1 MQSELHCMHC
11 GNRSCKSEPFLDI
24 SLSIDTS
31 SPWTGSNHS
40 GAKLLEMDLT
50 TDGMNGS
57 SSSSSSSS
65 SSNGAAD
72 DAIHS
77 GSRFPSAS
85 SSSATS
91 SSSSSSSSDR
101 TLSLAECLQHFTS
114 LETLS
119 EQIFC
124 ENCTTP
130 RPAKKRLS
138 LSSTPRVLVLHF
150 KRFDSLR
157 QLKICSKVTFPMKG
171 LDLSPF
177 VYQQSSSSSS
187 SSSSSVPSQQQ
198 QKPIGNGQTNNPY
211 LYDLQG
217 LVNHKGSLSQGH
229 YVAYV
234 ASLNGGSSLHSDS
247 TVWLRYGISL
257 QYPLFS

>member
-11 GNRSCKSEPFLDI
+11 GHRSCKSEPFLDI

-31 SPWTGSNHS
+31 SPWMGSSNS
-40 GAKLLEMDLT
+40 GATLLEMDLT
-50 TDGMNGS
+50 TDGTSGS

-65 SSNGAAD
+65 SDHGAAD
-72 DAIHS
+72 ETIPN
-77 GSRFPSAS
+77 GSRTQA
-85 SSSATS
+85 A
-91 SSSSSSSSDR
+91 SSSSSSDR
-101 TLSLAECLQHFTS
+101 SLSLADCLQHFTS

-124 ENCTTP
+124 ETCTTP

-138 LSSTPRVLVLHF
+138 LFSTPRVLVLHF

-157 QLKICSKVTFPMKG
+157 QLKICSKVSFPMKG

-177 VYQQSSSSSS
+177 VYQSS
-187 SSSSSVPSQQQ
+187 PPQQQQQQ
-198 QKPIGNGQTNNPY
+198 QKPLGNGQTNNPY

-217 LVNHKGSLSQGH
+217 LINHKGSLSQGH

-247 TVWLRYGISL
+247 TVWLRDVVSTIS
-257 QYPLFS
+257 FSLG